1 MAQASK
7 KANPPEDDEPLHR
20 LRKANPNATRP
31 KATRGDVDLL
41 LQAAWA
47 QGAWIVL
54 GGNQHYKVYPPDPA
68 NSMVPIPQTPSGYK
82 TVRNK
87 RAQLKRNGIDP
98 NKR

>member
-1 MAQASK
+1 MHPK
-7 KANPPEDDEPLHR
+7 
-20 LRKANPNATRP
+20 RKANPTASRP
-31 KATRGDVDLL
+31 KATRADVDLL

-47 QGAWIVL
+47 QGAWIEK
-54 GGNQHYKVYPPDPA
+54 GGNQHYKVYPAGPG
-68 NSMVPIPQTPSGYK
+68 SRMVPIPATPSDWR